1 MSPVNSAKI
10 AAEAEAIRLK
20 AMAQRQGTRAA
31 FGVGA
36 ALFGLGMLAL
46 LNVVA
51 YQLLRLVMQ
60 PVFASLIVLLIDLAI
75 AAALGALA
83 IRSSPGQTEQ
93 DALEVRQ
100 RAIHEFEGSLAMS
113 ALLPVVGG
121 LARSARKSTP
131 KRRRLLSWRRR

>member
-20 AMAQRQGTRAA
+20 AMAQRQGMRAA

-36 ALFGLGMLAL
+36 ALFGLAMLAL

-51 YQLLRLVMQ
+51 YQLLRLAMQ
-60 PVFASLIVLLIDLAI
+60 PIFASLIVLVVDLAI
-75 AAALGALA
+75 AASLGALA
-83 IRSSPGQTEQ
+83 IWSSPSQTEQ

-100 RAIHEFEGSLAMS
+100 RAFHEFEGSLAMS
-113 ALLPVVGG
+113 ALLPVVGS
-121 LARSARKSTP
+121 LTRPNRKAG
-131 KRRRLLSWRRR
+131 RRRQLFAWRRR

>member
-20 AMAQRQGTRAA
+20 TMAQRQGMRAA

-36 ALFGLGMLAL
+36 AIFGLGMLAL

-51 YQLLRLVMQ
+51 YQVLHLAMQ
-60 PVFASLIVLLIDLAI
+60 PVFASLILLMLDLAI
-75 AAALGALA
+75 AVGLGALA
-83 IRSSPGQTEQ
+83 IWSSLSQTEQ

-100 RAIHEFEGSLAMS
+100 RAFREFEGSLAMS
-113 ALLPVVGG
+113 ALLPVVGS
-121 LARSARKSTP
+121 LTRPERKAGR
-131 KRRRLLSWRRR
+131 RRRLFAWRRR